1 MMKRFKKERLLRNN
15 YLKNDFLAED
25 KQKWYERLGKAFTD
39 EDSAFN
45 FPIKYPALDL
55 DKRTKDTLLLTAGI
69 LAGGMILG
77 AFIISRKK

>member
-1 MMKRFKKERLLRNN
+1 MKRYTKRCKRT
-15 YLKNDFLAED
+15 YLSAGEQDL
-25 KQKWYERLGKAFTD
+25 KWYERLGKAFTD

-69 LAGGMILG
+69 LAGGMVLS

>member
-1 MMKRFKKERLLRNN
+1 MMKRFKKERILRNN